1 MVQVA
6 ATQSDLDA
14 EGEPRE
20 AAGTANRRH
29 QMFPVMS
36 LQEIDRIRR
45 FGKVLHYQRGDRL
58 FAAGQPGPGMFVV
71 LKGVVAITQRDGM
84 GHVVP
89 IVRQGPGEFLAEVGQ
104 LSGRMALVDGHA
116 QEDVETLLVAPG
128 QLRALIIAEADLGE
142 RLVRALIL
150 RRVALIEAGA
160 IGPVLIGQPQAA
172 GGDAAA
178 EFFEPQRAAASCD
191 GHRQRYR
198 RGRAAGAIRR
208 GGR

>member
-6 ATQSDLDA
+6 ATQSDLDS

-29 QMFPVMS
+29 QMFPLLS
-36 LQEIDRIRR
+36 PQEIDRIRR

-58 FAAGQPGPGMFVV
+58 FADGQPGPGMFVV

-116 QEDVETLLVAPG
+116 EEDVEALLVAPG

-142 RLVRALIL
+142 RLVRALL
-150 RRVALIEAGA
+150 FAPRGA
-160 IGPVLIGQPQAA
+160 
-172 GGDAAA
+172 D
-178 EFFEPQRAAASCD
+178 
-191 GHRQRYR
+191 
-198 RGRAAGAIRR
+198 
-208 GGR
+208 